1 MKLHWIP
8 FQNVPQ
14 LSYKDVSYTNGLA
27 KLADFYKYQV
37 NIESFE
43 QVMTDKSKASINR
56 TALMEVLQEQY
67 QGLSKSQKVE
77 DHITALAKDTTFT
90 IITAHQPSLF
100 TGPLYYIYKI
110 ISCINL
116 CEQLKTAYPA
126 NNFVPF
132 FVTGGEDHDFEEVNY
147 VNLFGKKIEWQNEE
161 KGSVGMM
168 STASL
173 KPTLAELKEVLGTS
187 EKAVE
192 IYTLI
197 EKAYTE
203 NQLYSKATIQL
214 VHGLFKDYGLVV
226 LGMNHP
232 KLKQQFIPYIKEEIL
247 NRPSKALI
255 EATSDRLEKEANFK
269 QQAFPRPIN
278 FFYLRKNLRERIVYE
293 DGSYQVLNTD
303 YHFTEKEMIQEI
315 ENHPEYFSPNVVMRP
330 LYQEVVMPNLAYI
343 GGGGEL
349 AYWLE
354 RKSQFAHFDVN
365 FPMLIRRNS
374 VMWLDKGMAKKVNKL
389 SLSIPQIFEDQDA
402 VIRSFIDSN
411 TNTTLEIKEE
421 KETVSKAFDQIA
433 EKAKSIDQNLG
444 KAIQAEK
451 SKQLKVLDQL
461 ESRLLRAEKQ
471 KHETALKQITGIKD
485 KLYPKNGLQ
494 ERHDNFLSLYL
505 KYGRSFFDTLLEHLD
520 PLKKQ
525 FLVIEDSTVD

>member
-14 LSYKDVSYTNGLA
+14 LSYKDISYTNGLSE
-27 KLADFYKYQV
+27 LTDFYKYPV

-43 QVMTDKSKASINR
+43 QVIADKKKTSINR
-56 TALMEVLQEQY
+56 TALVEVLLEQY
-67 QGLSKSQKVE
+67 QALSKAPKVL
-77 DHITALAKDTTFT
+77 DHIESLAKDNTFT

-116 CEQLKTAYPA
+116 CEQLKTAYPN

-132 FVTGGEDHDFEEVNY
+132 FVTGGEDHDFDEVNY
-147 VNLFGKKIEWQNEE
+147 INLFGKKIEWQNEE

-168 STASL
+168 STATL
-173 KPTLAELKEVLGTS
+173 KPTLEQLKEVLGTS

-203 NQLYSKATIQL
+203 NQMYSKATIQL
-214 VHGLFKDYGLVV
+214 VHELFKEYGLVV

-247 NRPSKALI
+247 NRPSKSLI
-255 EATSDRLEKEANFK
+255 EVTSERLAKEANFK

-293 DGSYQVLNTD
+293 EGRYQVLNTD
-303 YHFTEKEMIQEI
+303 YQFTEAEMILEI
-315 ENHPEYFSPNVVMRP
+315 ESHPEYFSPNVVMRP

-354 RKSQFAHFDVN
+354 RKTQFAHFDVN

-389 SLSIPQIFEDQDA
+389 GVGVPQIFQDQDSI
-402 VIRSFIDSN
+402 IRLFIDSN

-421 KETVSKAFDQIA
+421 KETVAKAFDQIT
-433 EKAKSIDQNLG
+433 EKARTIDQNLG

-461 ESRLLRAEKQ
+461 EGRLLRAEKQ
-471 KHETALKQITGIKD
+471 KHETSLKQITGIKD

-494 ERHDNFLSLYL
+494 ERHDNFLALYL
-505 KYGRSFFDTLLEHLD
+505 KYGRSF
-520 PLKKQ
+520 
-525 FLVIEDSTVD
+525 